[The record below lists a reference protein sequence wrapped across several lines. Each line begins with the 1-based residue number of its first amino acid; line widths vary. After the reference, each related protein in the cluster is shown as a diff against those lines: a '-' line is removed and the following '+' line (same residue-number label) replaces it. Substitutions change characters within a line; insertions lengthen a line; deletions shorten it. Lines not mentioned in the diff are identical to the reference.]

1 MEESIESRS
10 KFGKNTVQLTSPWF
24 SKQEE
29 MLSCCCVSA
38 LDYYR
43 DISPPI
49 SLITFSTLTNI
60 SNKKKLVGKYFG
72 YKI

>member
-1 MEESIESRS
+1 
-10 KFGKNTVQLTSPWF
+10 
-24 SKQEE
+24 
-29 MLSCCCVSA
+29 VSA

-72 YKI
+72 HKI